1 MKLQEEFGLHGHFKI
16 LGRYSPNE
24 PWKILVEQDNL
35 IVDTGRGFLRDKLS
49 GSDTTNYLKSFAI
62 GVGTTS
68 PVVGNTGLESAV
80 AYSGT
85 DVYKAFE
92 EFTEDDFRSVTY
104 VGYLSSPEPVTQ
116 PVDITEIGL
125 FTGLGVSPGIMI
137 CRATFDAITKTSSLE
152 LRIEYLV
159 SI

>member
-62 GVGTTS
+62 GVGTTF

-104 VGYLSSPEPVTQ
+104 VGYLSSLEPAATT
-116 PVDITEIGL
+116 DITEIGL
-125 FTGLGVSPGIMI
+125 FTSIGVSGGIMI